1 MKLKLLFFITFFF
14 PCLAFAQSAGTVK
27 GSVVGAVSNEP
38 VPGVIVTLTG
48 QDRKI
53 IPMQTVISFSVICS
67 REAMS
72 YSSTP
77 Y

>member
-38 VPGVIVTLTG
+38 VPGVIVTLT
-48 QDRKI
+48 DRLL
-53 IPMQTVISFSVICS
+53 PMQTVISFSVICS

>member
-38 VPGVIVTLTG
+38 VP
-48 QDRKI
+48 
-53 IPMQTVISFSVICS
+53 
-67 REAMS
+67 E
-72 YSSTP
+72 SSSL
-77 Y
+77 

>member
-48 QDRKI
+48 YYRCK
-53 IPMQTVISFSVICS
+53 
-67 REAMS
+67 R
-72 YSSTP
+72 
-77 Y
+77 